1 MGFLIFEFYSRAGN
15 SLYSCISSSINKNFL
30 LLTDVPE
37 IVSVSDKIYHL
48 QYSDPCGGD
57 LFMTTVTL
65 PYYSMQNA
73 LNNLF
78 LSSQINY

>member
-1 MGFLIFEFYSRAGN
+1 MNFILHAGN
-15 SLYSCISSSINKNFL
+15 NLYTCISSSINKDFL
-30 LLTDVPE
+30 FLTDVPE
-37 IVSVSDKIYHL
+37 MASMSDKIYHL

-57 LFMTTVTL
+57 LFMTTVML
-65 PYYSMQNA
+65 PYYSLQNA